1 MKKVQ
6 SAALILFCL
15 LNYQFARAQTDSLS
29 DDSKK
34 IDWEVFPIVSYDT
47 DTGFGYGI
55 KGYIRNIFKGN
66 ESYDLILYNSTKGER
81 WYRFQ
86 FSLPDDEI
94 RQGTE
99 YGYALDVIADY
110 DKWIN
115 YYFYGVGNSSSY
127 ENKNV
132 HTKEPLEININ
143 LNRTITANIIIQAG
157 LKYERIKFT
166 NFPSASLPSDYS
178 FRNTSDQLSLL
189 LSALYDT
196 RNSVINPD
204 RGFSS
209 IVSFETSP
217 EFAFT
222 NSSFSKAVIT
232 FQSYNRIIFPQLI
245 FAGRIS
251 AGQLIGSNIPVQFL
265 LPVGGNQTLRGFRQD
280 RFLDK
285 SRAFIN
291 AELRFPIW
299 KRFGGIAGIDA
310 GRVFPSLKKFSF
322 SEWKINPVAGL
333 RYYMN
338 NFVVRADIGISNET
352 TGFYLNFGHIF

>member
-1 MKKVQ
+1 M
-6 SAALILFCL
+6 
-15 LNYQFARAQTDSLS
+15 
-29 DDSKK
+29 
-34 IDWEVFPIVSYDT
+34 SYDT
-47 DTGFGYGI
+47 DTGFGYGV
-55 KGYIRNIFKGN
+55 KGYLKNIFKGD

-81 WYRFQ
+81 WYRLQ
-86 FSLPDDEI
+86 FSLPDYEV

-99 YGYALDVIADY
+99 YGYALDLIADY

-115 YYFYGVGNSSSY
+115 YYFYGIGNSSLY
-127 ENKNV
+127 DDKKIY
-132 HTKEPLEININ
+132 TKEPMEITLI

-157 LKYERIKFT
+157 LKYERIKYT
-166 NFPSASLPSDYS
+166 NFPSVSLPAEYTFENKADQMS
-178 FRNTSDQLSLL
+178 FLIN
-189 LSALYDT
+189 ALYDT

-204 RGFSS
+204 RGFSA
-209 IVSFETSP
+209 IAGFESSP
-217 EFAFT
+217 AFSFT
-222 NSSFSKAVIT
+222 NSSFSKMLVT
-232 FQSYNRIIFPQLI
+232 FQFYHRVILPRLV

-265 LPVGGNQTLRGFRQD
+265 LPAGGNQTLRGFRQD

-285 SRAFIN
+285 SRTFIN

-310 GRVFPSLKKFSF
+310 GRVFSSLKKFSF
-322 SEWKINPVAGL
+322 NEWKLSPAAGL

-352 TGFYLNFGHIF
+352 IGFYLNFGQIF

>member
-1 MKKVQ
+1 MKKIQ
-6 SAALILFCL
+6 SAALILFFL
-15 LNYQFARAQTDSLS
+15 LNHSFAHAQKDSLS
-29 DDSKK
+29 DEPGK

-55 KGYIRNIFKGN
+55 KGYIRNIFKGK

-86 FSLPDDEI
+86 FSLPDYEL
-94 RQGTE
+94 RQGIE
-99 YGYALDVIADY
+99 YGYALDIITDY

-115 YYFYGVGNSSSY
+115 YYFYGIGNSSTY
-127 ENKNV
+127 DNKNV
-132 HTKEPLEININ
+132 YTKEPFEIDVI

-157 LKYERIKFT
+157 LKYERIKVID
-166 NFPSASLPSDYS
+166 FPSASLPPDYS
-178 FRNTSDQLSLL
+178 FRSTADQLSILL
-189 LSALYDT
+189 NALYDT
-196 RNSVINPD
+196 RNSIINPD

-217 EFAFT
+217 VFAFT
-222 NSSFSKAVIT
+222 NSSFSKILVT
-232 FQSYNRIIFPQLI
+232 FQSYKRIFFPRLV

-251 AGQLIGSNIPVQFL
+251 AGQLIGRDIPVQFL
-265 LPVGGNQTLRGFRQD
+265 LPAGGNQTLRGFRQD

-299 KRFGGIAGIDA
+299 KRLGGIAGIDA
-310 GRVFPSLKKFSF
+310 GRVFPSLEKFSF
-322 SEWKINPVAGL
+322 NKWKINPVAGL

-338 NFVVRADIGISNET
+338 NFVVRADMGISNET
-352 TGFYLNFGHIF
+352 IGFYLNFGHIF